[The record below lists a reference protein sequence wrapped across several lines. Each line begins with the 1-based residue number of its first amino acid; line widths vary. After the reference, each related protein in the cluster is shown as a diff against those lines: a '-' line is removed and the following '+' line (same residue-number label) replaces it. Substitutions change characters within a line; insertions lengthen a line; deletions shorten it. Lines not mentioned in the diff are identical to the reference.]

1 MQFIAVIRRR
11 AETYS
16 DEDFAPVLEPE
27 AEAIRRLYSQG
38 VVRSIWSREDKP
50 GAVVVLE
57 AASLD
62 EARAIVGG
70 FPLAQREMLEVEE
83 LIPLRGYRGFG
94 PRS

>member
-11 AETYS
+11 TETYS

-50 GAVVVLE
+50 GAVVLFE
-57 AASLD
+57 AASLE
-62 EARAIVGG
+62 EARATIAG

-94 PRS
+94 PRG